1 MKHSRGVLL
10 EGRENRT
17 LHCMNRHFPSG
28 KQGGA
33 WAIAGSTCAAV
44 PRSVF
49 LGGGMSERKER
60 DRNETKFQMI
70 GATFSCLR
78 KNQRPETSTVCS
90 TTPPSAL
97 RLCGTAPRLP
107 VYQPPNYY
115 SYSRLK
121 FLGPAPD
128 CHNPTT
134 KRSGTSH
141 SIHQLPCNVQIKSQ
155 ASSTTGT
162 VITTE
167 GIQ

>member
-1 MKHSRGVLL
+1 MGYATEKRPC
-10 EGRENRT
+10 EGLVRWVDWRT
-17 LHCMNRHFPSG
+17 
-28 KQGGA
+28 GGA
-33 WAIAGSTCAAV
+33 KLVRVRLGARDSGLGESARFVHEMYKAV
-44 PRSVF
+44 
-49 LGGGMSERKER
+49 
-60 DRNETKFQMI
+60 Q
-70 GATFSCLR
+70 
-78 KNQRPETSTVCS
+78 QRPETLTVCS

-155 ASSTTGT
+155 ASRTTGT